1 MKPEKELEIV
11 EKSKNN
17 VIIQNILSVI
27 RTVTPFGD
35 IIDTNINKIVDD
47 FIEEKKNVFLDN
59 ILNDNEL
66 ILTEDVNTVE
76 FLMNFKKTL
85 EAVYRLSN
93 NDKINYFSNLLK
105 NGYMKGR
112 KIENDD
118 YEEKL
123 NILCELTNREINYI
137 IFLYEYEKS
146 NAEKQNNYW
155 YNFMTK
161 FEEEF
166 KINKYEVYEIYKRIS
181 SKGLLHEELELESKE
196 IEKGNSYEEYDHLRY
211 GTLDLRFFATNTL
224 IKELIELI
232 K

>member
-123 NILCELTNREINYI
+123 NILCELTNRWQ
-137 IFLYEYEKS
+137 LY
-146 NAEKQNNYW
+146 
-155 YNFMTK
+155 
-161 FEEEF
+161 
-166 KINKYEVYEIYKRIS
+166 
-181 SKGLLHEELELESKE
+181 L
-196 IEKGNSYEEYDHLRY
+196 
-211 GTLDLRFFATNTL
+211 
-224 IKELIELI
+224 
-232 K
+232 

>member
-1 MKPEKELEIV
+1 MKPEEELEIV
-11 EKSKNN
+11 EKCKNN
-17 VIIQNILSVI
+17 VIIQNVLSAI
-27 RTVTPFGD
+27 RMLSPIGD

-47 FIEEKKNVFLDN
+47 FIEEKKNAFLDN
-59 ILNDNEL
+59 ILNDKEL

-76 FLMNFKKTL
+76 FIMNFAKTL
-85 EAVYRLSN
+85 EAVNKLSN

-112 KIENDD
+112 KIESDD

-137 IFLYEYEKS
+137 IFLYEYEKN

-155 YNFMTK
+155 YNFMAK

-166 KINKYEVYEIYKRIS
+166 KIDKYEVYEIYKRIS

-196 IEKGNSYEEYDHLRY
+196 IEKGNSYGEYDQLRY
-211 GTLDLRFFATNTL
+211 GTLDLKYFATNTL
-224 IKELIELI
+224 LKDLIELI